1 MVRFGIQSRNTEEM
15 FSHWWN
21 YIKIAGNFYI
31 YTSSDLPT
39 IFIQT
44 YTFSISGKAVSSSD
58 IWQIF
63 LYFYVFFLY
72 IYWQIM

>member
-1 MVRFGIQSRNTEEM
+1 MVRFGIQSRNTEEI
-15 FSHWWN
+15 FSNRWN
-21 YIKIAGNFYI
+21 YRKIAVIFYI

-58 IWQIF
+58 ILQIF
-63 LYFYVFFLY
+63 LYFYIFFL
-72 IYWQIM
+72 